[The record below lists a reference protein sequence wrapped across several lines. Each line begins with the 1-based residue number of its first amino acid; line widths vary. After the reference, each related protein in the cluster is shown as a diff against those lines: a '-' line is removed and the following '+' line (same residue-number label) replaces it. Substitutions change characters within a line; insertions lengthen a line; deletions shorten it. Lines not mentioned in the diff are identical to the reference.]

1 MDCLRPYWASFED
14 FRAVALHV
22 TIAPK
27 YLTTSHPLQATSF
40 PRNLLEQATKGF
52 LVRFGMPP
60 RAHKQKDRGLPA
72 SGLQS
77 TKTPV
82 SQSHSLPGHVSMWH
96 TYLDYK
102 GQRKVEEKQKARGK
116 CLQKCTSSII
126 SMITT
131 SLTNY

>member
-1 MDCLRPYWASFED
+1 M
-14 FRAVALHV
+14 

-60 RAHKQKDRGLPA
+60 HAHKQKDRGLPA
-72 SGLQS
+72 SRFQS

-82 SQSHSLPGHVSMWH
+82 SQSHSLPGHVSTWC
-96 TYLDYK
+96 TYLGYK
-102 GQRKVEEKQKARGK
+102 GQRKVEEKQKARGVYVVYHFYDYY
-116 CLQKCTSSII
+116 
-126 SMITT
+126 
-131 SLTNY
+131 LTNKLLAGPKHAGHQRRC